1 MKFAKSWLAVGLLL
15 MMTAGCKTTK
25 EVEVIDTACLSFSPI
40 YTTLGDVQVISDMLA
55 RQILTH
61 NNKYQKLCL
70 EEPSDHK

>member
-1 MKFAKSWLAVGLLL
+1 MKFAKSWLIVGLL
-15 MMTAGCKTTK
+15 TVTTGCKTTK

-40 YTTLGDVQVISDMLA
+40 YTTLRDAQTISDMLA

-70 EEPSDHK
+70 EEPSDLK

>member
-40 YTTLGDVQVISDMLA
+40 YTTLRDAQTISDMLA

>member
-15 MMTAGCKTTK
+15 TMTAGCKTTK
-25 EVEVIDTACLSFSPI
+25 EVEVIDTACITFSPI
-40 YTTLGDVQVISDMLA
+40 YTTLRDVQTISDMLA

>member
-1 MKFAKSWLAVGLLL
+1 MKFAKSWLTVGLLL
-15 MMTAGCKTTK
+15 TMTAGCKTTK
-25 EVEVIDTACLSFSPI
+25 EVEVIDTACITFSPI
-40 YTTLGDVQVISDMLA
+40 YTTLRDVQTISDMLA

>member
-1 MKFAKSWLAVGLLL
+1 MKFAKSWLIVGLLTV
-15 MMTAGCKTTK
+15 MTAGCKTTK
-25 EVEVIDTACLSFSPI
+25 EVEVIDIACLSFSPI
-40 YTTLGDVQVISDMLA
+40 YTTLRDVQTVSDMLA